1 MEEKQA
7 LMEKKQTSVEEMQT
21 LPPQHQD
28 RQPGVETAMQP
39 RPRSDER
46 QYVGSGKLK
55 GQVAIITGGEWNW
68 QGGGDCV
75 RQRRRRHPHRLPERA

>member
-21 LPPQHQD
+21 LPHQHQD
-28 RQPGVETAMQP
+28 RQPGIETAMQP

-46 QYVGSGKLK
+46 QYVGLFGNWGSG
-55 GQVAIITGGEWNW
+55 GDIITGGDSGTGRWRW
-68 QGGGDCV
+68 RCF
-75 RQRRRRHPHRLPERA
+75 RQRSADISSFT